1 MSADDVWGVGTWHMN
16 QTLLDVEPGS
26 AIPRTKKEHHDKK
39 HSKQVKSHCG
49 TKQPLT
55 MCQISYGCSN
65 TRHLVAI
72 CST

>member
-26 AIPRTKKEHHDKK
+26 ATKDKKSIMTKKKK
-39 HSKQVKSHCG
+39 EREKKAKSQYG

-55 MCQISYGCSN
+55 MCQISEECSN
-65 TRHLVAI
+65 TRQ
-72 CST
+72 